1 MKGTIFV
8 VVWRL
13 LSGRKNCSHL
23 IGKKEYN
30 ELGKTVSLM
39 LKMCRSIFGFGK
51 AVVLE
56 SGF

>member
-1 MKGTIFV
+1 MEEKY
-8 VVWRL
+8 R
-13 LSGRKNCSHL
+13 SHL

-39 LKMCRSIFGFGK
+39 LKMCRYIFGLGK

-56 SGF
+56 SGFWVTKVTTEF